1 MFQVWAY
8 ISITIHHPCLA
19 LAASCK
25 LTAFQ
30 VTQRLRPFTLGQPL
44 PLPPS
49 DLLRS
54 ENDGRWCIKNGSQR
68 GNDRSF
74 PSPTS
79 LPPKKKHFER
89 QDLYQCAL
97 PSDRRQELVMASFI
111 IRGPERALNMLLYF
125 CNRLQHKDH
134 QSICIFSM
142 CHESWLNIL
151 RPVNVNLRCAS
162 TSGLKSQQYG
172 QWGTWLG
179 QAFASCPDLQGTV
192 LSHHFEAS
200 QLMTVAKVG
209 WKPCR
214 F

>member
-1 MFQVWAY
+1 M
-8 ISITIHHPCLA
+8 
-19 LAASCK
+19 
-25 LTAFQ
+25 
-30 VTQRLRPFTLGQPL
+30 TQRLRPFTLGQPL

-79 LPPKKKHFER
+79 LPPRKRNTLFQR

-134 QSICIFSM
+134 TKYLHLLDVSRIMAEYPS
-142 CHESWLNIL
+142 L
-151 RPVNVNLRCAS
+151 RPASVNLRCAS

-192 LSHHFEAS
+192 LSHHFKAS
-200 QLMTVAKVG
+200 QLMTVANVG
-209 WKPCR
+209 WKTCR